1 MKNKFILKYGST
13 PIQGHTINWKFKF
26 WTLDTLQQ
34 ASQDQYGKDFYDL
47 TVEEQESIFN
57 TTPPDYEG
65 TGSSEYGSLTSSS
78 ITDSSGIATSIYTS
92 GTEPGYIE
100 FWAQDGNIRL
110 AERGSFFLIFPWLKH
125 EKKKEKLKLRVW
137 LDPGGEFPYPQS
149 VKTILKGQCF
159 GFLGDRFEFINEQ
172 LQPRLGNDRYVNNEW
187 REGMT
192 WAETGAYDS
201 YHPYEIYV
209 CLEKIR
215 QFYEQGYYGNQQP
228 RYDERAAY
236 TIAHEIEHT
245 YQPIWAGT
253 GHHSNCI
260 MIYNITVLPDDQN
273 WQSFCDTCK
282 RRIINKT
289 GD

>member
-1 MKNKFILKYGST
+1 MIADGESQVKNKFILKYGST

-110 AERGSFFLIFPWLKH
+110 AERGSFFLILPWLKH
-125 EKKKEKLKLRVW
+125 EKKKEKLKLRVYSN
-137 LDPGGEFPYPQS
+137 LPSEAKSYLQS
-149 VKTILKGQCF
+149 SF
-159 GFLGDRFEFINEQ
+159 DFLGSDRFEWVSQQFTTCGVNEFNV
-172 LQPRLGNDRYVNNEW
+172 LDSPTPAGFTGYEMGRYRGNSACEVYWDKIQ
-187 REGMT
+187 G
-192 WAETGAYDS
+192 S
-201 YHPYEIYV
+201 YTTNIY
-209 CLEKIR
+209 
-215 QFYEQGYYGNQQP
+215 
-228 RYDERAAY
+228 ERAGL
-236 TIAHEIEHT
+236 TGAHEIGHSNS
-245 YQPIWAGT
+245 WWVN
-253 GHHSNCI
+253 HHSNCI
-260 MIYNITVLPDDQN
+260 MISNITDLPEGYS
-273 WQSFCDTCK
+273 QSFCDTCQK
-282 RRIINKT
+282 RFFKKL
-289 GD
+289 GGQ